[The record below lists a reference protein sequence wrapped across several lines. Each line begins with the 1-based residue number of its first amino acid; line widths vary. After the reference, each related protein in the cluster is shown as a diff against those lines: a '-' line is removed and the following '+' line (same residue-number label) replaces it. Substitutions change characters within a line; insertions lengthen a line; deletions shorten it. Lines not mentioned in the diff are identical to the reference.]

1 MFAALRADFSERR
14 RERCVRL
21 DLLPGG
27 RLGGGEEWARLLGAA
42 LRETF
47 EARARAYDAE
57 ARPARRPAARAARGG
72 AGPPARC
79 AGRPSSAASAPW
91 AVGHPSRAAGGGR
104 ARAAAEAGRRAQ
116 VRRLMAGRQA
126 AGWRFEELF
135 LAKDSLARMLEA
147 AGMAEDALREL
158 SELEACFLEALAPG
172 GALAGLPFGA
182 PWPLQLVAEHQN
194 PQLDPELE
202 ACFLEALA
210 PGGALAGLPFGA
222 TLTLTLAA
230 TV

>member
-1 MFAALRADFSERR
+1 MQPRRRPRAQMFAALRADFSERR

-57 ARPARRPAARAARGG
+57 ARPSPPRSGRRTGRTKPLLPRARA
-72 AGPPARC
+72 
-79 AGRPSSAASAPW
+79 PSEPVVSAPD
-91 AVGHPSRAAGGGR
+91 GRLCAAGGGGR

-172 GALAGLPFGA
+172 GALAGLPFGV
-182 PWPLQLVAEHQN
+182 L
-194 PQLDPELE
+194 
-202 ACFLEALA
+202 
-210 PGGALAGLPFGA
+210 
-222 TLTLTLAA
+222 LTLTLAVTLPLILA
-230 TV
+230 ALVGIRPPTA